1 MTKLYNNQTIAKGK
15 VSLGDQNATTFKYRG
30 FSSVETKRN
39 FKLYDAELIKQDL
52 INHFYI
58 RKGEKLEN
66 PKFGTII
73 WDTLFENFTPE
84 IKDAIARDVEEI
96 INFDKRIKVNAITVD
111 STEQGIRIE
120 AEIVILPF
128 DLVDV
133 LRLDFDKN
141 NGITV

>member
-1 MTKLYNNQTIAKGK
+1 MAKIYTNKVIAKNKASIG
-15 VSLGDQNATTFKYRG
+15 NANSSTFRYRG
-30 FSSVETKRN
+30 FSSKEFKRN
-39 FKLYDAELIKQDL
+39 YKLFDAELIKQDL

-84 IKDAIARDVEEI
+84 IKDAIAKDVEEI
-96 INFDKRIKVNAITVD
+96 INFDKRVKVNSVSID
-111 STEQGIRIE
+111 STQQGIRIE

-128 DLVDV
+128 DITDT
-133 LRLDFDKN
+133 LRLDFDRDN
-141 NGITV
+141 NIT

>member
-1 MTKLYNNQTIAKGK
+1 MAKIYTNKVIAKNKASIG
-15 VSLGDQNATTFKYRG
+15 NANTGNFRYRG
-30 FSSVETKRN
+30 FSSKEFKRN
-39 FKLYDAELIKQDL
+39 YKLYDAELIKQDL

-84 IKDAIARDVEEI
+84 IKAAIAKDVEEI
-96 INFDKRIKVNAITVD
+96 INFDKRIKVNSVSID
-111 STEQGIRIE
+111 STQQGIRIE

-128 DLVDV
+128 DITDT
-133 LRLDFDKN
+133 LRLNFDRDN
-141 NGITV
+141 TIT

>member
-1 MTKLYNNQTIAKGK
+1 MAKIYTNTVIAKNKASIG
-15 VSLGDQNATTFKYRG
+15 NANSSNFRYKG
-30 FSSVETKRN
+30 FSSKEFKRN
-39 FKLYDAELIKQDL
+39 YKLYDAELIKQDL

-84 IKDAIARDVEEI
+84 IKSAIAKDVEEI
-96 INFDKRIKVNAITVD
+96 INFDKRVKVNSVSID
-111 STEQGIRIE
+111 STQQGIRIE

-128 DLVDV
+128 DITDT
-133 LRLDFDKN
+133 LRLDFDRN
-141 NGITV
+141 NTIT

>member
-1 MTKLYNNQTIAKGK
+1 MAKIYTNKVIAKNKASIG
-15 VSLGDQNATTFKYRG
+15 NANSSSFRYRG
-30 FSSVETKRN
+30 FSSKEFKRN
-39 FKLYDAELIKQDL
+39 YKLYDAELIKQDL

-84 IKDAIARDVEEI
+84 IKAAIAKDVEEI
-96 INFDKRIKVNAITVD
+96 INFDKRVKVNSVSID
-111 STEQGIRIE
+111 STQQGIRIE

-128 DLVDV
+128 DITDT
-133 LRLDFDKN
+133 LRLNFDRDN
-141 NGITV
+141 TIT

>member
-1 MTKLYNNQTIAKGK
+1 MAKIYTNKVIAKNKASIG
-15 VSLGDQNATTFKYRG
+15 NANSSNFRYRG
-30 FSSVETKRN
+30 FSSKEFKRN
-39 FKLYDAELIKQDL
+39 YKLYDAELIKQDL

-84 IKDAIARDVEEI
+84 IKSAIAKDVEEI
-96 INFDKRIKVNAITVD
+96 INFDKRVKVNSVSID
-111 STEQGIRIE
+111 STQQGIRIE

-128 DLVDV
+128 DITDT
-133 LRLDFDKN
+133 LRLNFDRDN
-141 NGITV
+141 TIT

>member
-1 MTKLYNNQTIAKGK
+1 MAKIYTNKVIAKNKASIG
-15 VSLGDQNATTFKYRG
+15 NANSSNFRYRG
-30 FSSVETKRN
+30 FSSKEFKRN
-39 FKLYDAELIKQDL
+39 YKLYDAELIKQDL

-84 IKDAIARDVEEI
+84 IKTAIAKDVEEI
-96 INFDKRIKVNAITVD
+96 INFDKRVKVNSVSID
-111 STEQGIRIE
+111 STQQGIRIE

-128 DLVDV
+128 DITDT
-133 LRLDFDKN
+133 LRLNFDRDN
-141 NGITV
+141 TIT

>member
-1 MTKLYNNQTIAKGK
+1 MTKLYANKTIAKGK
-15 VSLGDQNATTFKYRG
+15 VSLGNQNTNTFRYKG
-30 FSSVETKRN
+30 FSSKEFKRN
-39 FKLYDAELIKQDL
+39 FKLYDFELVKQDIL
-52 INHFYI
+52 NHFYI

-84 IKDAIARDVEEI
+84 IKEAIAKDVEEI
-96 INFDKRIKVNAITVD
+96 INFDKRIKVNSVTVD
-111 STEQGIRIE
+111 STDQGIRIE

>member
-1 MTKLYNNQTIAKGK
+1 MAKIYTNKVIAKNKASIG
-15 VSLGDQNATTFKYRG
+15 NANSSSFRYRG
-30 FSSVETKRN
+30 FSSKEFKRN
-39 FKLYDAELIKQDL
+39 YKLYDAELIKQDL

-84 IKDAIARDVEEI
+84 IKAAIAKDVEEI
-96 INFDKRIKVNAITVD
+96 INFDKRVKVNSVSID
-111 STEQGIRIE
+111 STQQGIRIE

-128 DLVDV
+128 DITDT
-133 LRLDFDKN
+133 LRLDFDRDN
-141 NGITV
+141 TIT

>member
-1 MTKLYNNQTIAKGK
+1 MAKIYTNKVIAKNKASIG
-15 VSLGDQNATTFKYRG
+15 NANSSNFRYRG
-30 FSSVETKRN
+30 FSSKEFKRN
-39 FKLYDAELIKQDL
+39 YKLYDAELIKQDL

-84 IKDAIARDVEEI
+84 IKSAIAKDVEEI
-96 INFDKRIKVNAITVD
+96 INFDKRVKVNSVSID
-111 STEQGIRIE
+111 STQQGIRIE

-128 DLVDV
+128 DITDT
-133 LRLDFDKN
+133 LRLNFDRDN
-141 NGITV
+141 TI

>member
-1 MTKLYNNQTIAKGK
+1 MAKIYTNTVIAKNKASIG
-15 VSLGDQNATTFKYRG
+15 NANSSNFRYKG
-30 FSSVETKRN
+30 FSSKEFKRN
-39 FKLYDAELIKQDL
+39 YKLYDAELIKQDL

-84 IKDAIARDVEEI
+84 IKSAIAKDVEEI
-96 INFDKRIKVNAITVD
+96 INFDKRVKVNSVSID
-111 STEQGIRIE
+111 STQQGIRIE

-128 DLVDV
+128 DITDT
-133 LRLDFDKN
+133 LRLNFDRDN
-141 NGITV
+141 TIT

>member
-1 MTKLYNNQTIAKGK
+1 MAYVNKNSGNKDRQI
-15 VSLGDQNATTFKYRG
+15 FKG
-30 FSSVETKRN
+30 FSSRAELNN
-39 FKLYDAELIKQDL
+39 FKLYDFDLIKQDL

-84 IKDAIARDVEEI
+84 IKAAIAKDVEEI
-96 INFDKRIKVNAITVD
+96 INFDKRVKVNSVSID
-111 STEQGIRIE
+111 STQQGIRIE

-128 DLVDV
+128 DITDT
-133 LRLDFDKN
+133 LRLDFDRDN
-141 NGITV
+141 TIT

>member
-1 MTKLYNNQTIAKGK
+1 MAKIYTNKVIAKNKASIG
-15 VSLGDQNATTFKYRG
+15 NANSSNFRYRG
-30 FSSVETKRN
+30 FSSKEFKRN
-39 FKLYDAELIKQDL
+39 YKLYDAELIKQDL

-84 IKDAIARDVEEI
+84 IKAAIAKDVEEI
-96 INFDKRIKVNAITVD
+96 INFDKRVKVNSVSID
-111 STEQGIRIE
+111 STQQGIRIE

-128 DLVDV
+128 DITDT
-133 LRLDFDKN
+133 LRLNFDRDN
-141 NGITV
+141 TIT